1 MARFVFHHVANELLE
16 KRLLRDL
23 EEVAEGGHGEALDD
37 DLHAQ
42 VLEVPAAVLDGRV
55 EQLLQALVHRPL
67 PLELLAEIAAE
78 HLHVPRLVHGLRAG
92 VVLGIDPGDRADE
105 LGSDDQ
111 RALLAVQELREL
123 ERDLRVAKPRLL
135 TDGQPLVGRVAR
147 QRLDEVG
154 KDSALGIDVGVPGE
168 LRRAVP
174 LLALRL
180 LVEVAE
186 AVLHAAVVPGVAGV
200 EGGEERLELLV
211 QAFELVDG
219 VVDHLED
226 SRVVRQGSPGTG

>member
-1 MARFVFHHVANELLE
+1 R
-16 KRLLRDL
+16 
-23 EEVAEGGHGEALDD
+23 G
-37 DLHAQ
+37 
-42 VLEVPAAVLDGRV
+42 
-55 EQLLQALVHRPL
+55 
-67 PLELLAEIAAE
+67 
-78 HLHVPRLVHGLRAG
+78 
-92 VVLGIDPGDRADE
+92 
-105 LGSDDQ
+105 
-111 RALLAVQELREL
+111 L

-186 AVLHAAVVPGVAGV
+186 ALLHAAVVPGVAGV
-200 EGGEERLELLV
+200 EGGEKRLELFV
-211 QAFELVDG
+211 EATELIDG
-219 VVDHLED
+219 VVDHLA
-226 SRVVRQGSPGTG
+226 RRYRPAAA